1 LWSTF
6 PTVEITPRFHLP
18 KDDAA
23 DQPESRRLSFLGFY
37 TPSYRLREK
46 LERSFEVRRFAVTP
60 YAHAE
65 AF

>member
-23 DQPESRRLSFLGFY
+23 DQAESRRLSFLEW
-37 TPSYRLREK
+37 L
-46 LERSFEVRRFAVTP
+46 L
-60 YAHAE
+60 HAQLS
-65 AF
+65 AA